1 MKMVNDFQ
9 ETKQKDSRAIPLQT
23 IIVVMVVIGFIISFI
38 LMYFMYQTSKSYGE
52 MRSSTENYI
61 ASQDIAANLLAGS
74 DELTVY
80 ARGFVVTGDPE
91 QARLY
96 YDDSNAQY
104 AIKDAIE
111 QVRKYSEDERILS
124 QLDNAMQLRE
134 RLMATEDYAIRL
146 KVASMGDD
154 IEGYPKKLQAVQLLP
169 ADIGLSPKEQ
179 GEKARSLLFDID
191 YEST

>member
-1 MKMVNDFQ
+1 
-9 ETKQKDSRAIPLQT
+9 
-23 IIVVMVVIGFIISFI
+23 MVVIGFIISFI

-96 YDDSNAQY
+96 YDDYGVGA
-104 AIKDAIE
+104 
-111 QVRKYSEDERILS
+111 
-124 QLDNAMQLRE
+124 
-134 RLMATEDYAIRL
+134 
-146 KVASMGDD
+146 
-154 IEGYPKKLQAVQLLP
+154 
-169 ADIGLSPKEQ
+169 
-179 GEKARSLLFDID
+179 F
-191 YEST
+191 

>member
-1 MKMVNDFQ
+1 MINDIQ
-9 ETKQKDSRAIPLQT
+9 ETKQKNRRAVPLQT
-23 IIVVMVVIGFIISFI
+23 IIVVMVAIGFIISFT

-61 ASQDIAANLLAGS
+61 ACRDIAASLLAGS

-104 AIKDAIE
+104 AIKEAIE

-134 RLMATEDYAIRL
+134 RLMRPYL
-146 KVASMGDD
+146 PVWASHR
-154 IEGYPKKLQAVQLLP
+154 I
-169 ADIGLSPKEQ
+169 S
-179 GEKARSLLFDID
+179 AR
-191 YEST
+191 

>member
-1 MKMVNDFQ
+1 MKMVDDFQ

-61 ASQDIAANLLAGS
+61 ASQDIVANLLAGS

-80 ARGFVVTGDPE
+80 ARGFVVTGDSE

-104 AIKDAIE
+104 AIKAFDSDRLEKLKKQFMAYASLDGE
-111 QVRKYSEDERILS
+111 VFSSLGILC
-124 QLDNAMQLRE
+124 NN
-134 RLMATEDYAIRL
+134 
-146 KVASMGDD
+146 
-154 IEGYPKKLQAVQLLP
+154 
-169 ADIGLSPKEQ
+169 
-179 GEKARSLLFDID
+179 
-191 YEST
+191 